1 MHAVHVCLFT
11 LFLRY
16 VRGLPFVIFQL
27 KVRIEKKTSI
37 SIQNSSVMLQTIPT
51 LVTGTGFPN
60 ANVYSSQGRG
70 NLQTENM
77 KEK

>member
-1 MHAVHVCLFT
+1 MQYMYILV
-11 LFLRY
+11 Y

-51 LVTGTGFPN
+51 LVTGTGFPKHS
-60 ANVYSSQGRG
+60 VYSSQGRG